1 MLLLVVWNVP
11 KSDLDEGILYGKRKR
26 SNKIAKGFIDE
37 LEHECLTAV
46 RYIEALKVTRLSKGQ
61 REELLGDLSACITHL
76 RIQTEHLDTT
86 FENTL

>member
-1 MLLLVVWNVP
+1 MGNV
-11 KSDLDEGILYGKRKR
+11 SDATRLQKVL
-26 SNKIAKGFIDE
+26 FDE

-76 RIQTEHLDTT
+76 RIQTVHLDTT
-86 FENTL
+86 LENTL